1 MGLAPPPML
10 VIPAR
15 QIRSRASSRSIRDQS
30 MGSGSSGQGVSF
42 PSLSMTMASQLPP
55 QGWGLGSMAR
65 TRPETLA
72 WT

>member
-1 MGLAPPPML
+1 
-10 VIPAR
+10 
-15 QIRSRASSRSIRDQS
+15 